1 MPAPRSLA
9 AILLALTLACGGS
22 DAAESADARPDAQPE
37 AAAAAGATADGDVVA
52 ADEDAPVAFTEAD
65 LDAYAR
71 GRAKETELVLAA
83 RERARTATTPAER
96 GAAIQAEWEDA
107 TMPEAARAA
116 GMDEERYRRLR
127 KTVDHVLETLD
138 FQGKIDGPLEV
149 NMEAA
154 GADLKARLQADP
166 YAELTPSSA
175 AALKARLPRLVELWN
190 EYKGLTA
197 LNG

>member
-1 MPAPRSLA
+1 MPAPRPLA
-9 AILLALTLACGGS
+9 AILLALTLACGGPEG
-22 DAAESADARPDAQPE
+22 AGSADGQPG
-37 AAAAAGATADGDVVA
+37 AGAPAGGTAGGDVVA
-52 ADEDAPVAFTEAD
+52 AEDAPVPFTEAE

-83 RERARTATTPAER
+83 RERQRTATTPEER

-107 TMPEAARAA
+107 TMPEAAQAA
-116 GMDEERYRRLR
+116 GMDEASYRRLR
-127 KTVDHVLETLD
+127 KTVDRVLETLD

-154 GADLKARLQADP
+154 GTELKARLQSDP
-166 YAELTPSSA
+166 YAELTPASA
-175 AALKARLPRLVELWN
+175 AALKAKLPRLVELWN

>member
-1 MPAPRSLA
+1 MPASRILA
-9 AILLALTLACGGS
+9 AILLALTAACGGS
-22 DAAESADARPDAQPE
+22 DAPEAGDTTAADAPAAASTGGE
-37 AAAAAGATADGDVVA
+37 VSAAAAD
-52 ADEDAPVAFTEAD
+52 DAPVAFTEAD

-83 RERARTATTPAER
+83 RERGRAATTPEER

-116 GMDEERYRRLR
+116 GMDEASYRRLR

-149 NMEAA
+149 NMDAA
-154 GADLKARLQADP
+154 GSDLKARLQSDA
-166 YAELTPSSA
+166 YAELTPASA
-175 AALKARLPRLVELWN
+175 AALRAKLPRLVELWN

-197 LNG
+197 LHG